1 VGEQADIDERITDR
15 IIEQM
20 ETASVAGWQKPWITA
35 GQNTLQPV
43 NAATRREYRG
53 VNVLMLWAAAEITGY
68 QDGRWASFK
77 QWQQIGALVRR
88 GDKGTQVVFYKELQR
103 RGGAAADGPISGQ
116 FEGAAAEATQSGT
129 YLMAKTSTV
138 FNAAQVEGDTPPV
151 QPELPGLAVRLESAE
166 RFVAATGAVIVHGGD
181 RAYYKPAEDRIQ
193 LPPPEQFRSS
203 EDYYATALHELA
215 HWSGHRA
222 AWIGT

>member
-68 QDGRWASFK
+68 QDGRWAS
-77 QWQQIGALVRR
+77 L
-88 GDKGTQVVFYKELQR
+88 E
-103 RGGAAADGPISGQ
+103 
-116 FEGAAAEATQSGT
+116 
-129 YLMAKTSTV
+129 
-138 FNAAQVEGDTPPV
+138 
-151 QPELPGLAVRLESAE
+151 QPTKRYGSSRSKLLSVMSREPWMIRSIRTRSGLAEKKI
-166 RFVAATGAVIVHGGD
+166 T
-181 RAYYKPAEDRIQ
+181 Y
-193 LPPPEQFRSS
+193 RS
-203 EDYYATALHELA
+203 
-215 HWSGHRA
+215 
-222 AWIGT
+222 